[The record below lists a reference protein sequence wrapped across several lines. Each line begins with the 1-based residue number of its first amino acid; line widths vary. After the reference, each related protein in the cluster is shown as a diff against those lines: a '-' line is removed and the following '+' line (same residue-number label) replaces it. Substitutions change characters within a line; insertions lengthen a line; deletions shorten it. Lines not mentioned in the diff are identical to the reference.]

1 MLNTDRWTLREVHR
15 SSRPPQSDLRS
26 IVIVFTKAAYL
37 VASGS
42 A

>member
-1 MLNTDRWTLREVHR
+1 MLNTDRWALREVR
-15 SSRPPQSDLRS
+15 RLSRPPQADPRS
-26 IVIVFTKAAYL
+26 IVIVFTKAARS